1 MIEHEMAFAFTVCVK
16 SLRSFLTV
24 DQMVRSPG
32 EWSAQTMVEFMRTMI
47 SAMRMHV
54 TPPVSF

>member
-1 MIEHEMAFAFTVCVK
+1 MIEHEMAFAFHGAK